1 MSFNSETPTS
11 WNILFKVDDL
21 TSKST
26 KDLLDKITN
35 FAKERTIE
43 KLTVSSDIYTLESNF
58 FVIHGIKSVESA
70 TGIAHVLKEYKDY
83 KIADLAIIISSENY
97 KVVQVKKNIDEYT
110 SGDWLKKPIVLI
122 QRNIALPED
131 KTTIKKTV
139 LEKANQPEQ
148 NPNYSKN
155 QVIKAKQNMDA
166 PQNNIDPSDNNLNS
180 ANPKSANPGFPKK
193 P

>member
-131 KTTIKKTV
+131 KTTIKKPV

>member
-1 MSFNSETPTS
+1 
-11 WNILFKVDDL
+11 
-21 TSKST
+21 
-26 KDLLDKITN
+26 
-35 FAKERTIE
+35 
-43 KLTVSSDIYTLESNF
+43 
-58 FVIHGIKSVESA
+58 
-70 TGIAHVLKEYKDY
+70 
-83 KIADLAIIISSENY
+83 
-97 KVVQVKKNIDEYT
+97 
-110 SGDWLKKPIVLI
+110 
-122 QRNIALPED
+122 
-131 KTTIKKTV
+131 V